1 MIRRVVIG
9 AVSKTVYYYV
19 PGDLQDAVESDEIFN
34 KGLSGQD
41 SYSYPYPSQSSALG
55 GDFPDTG
62 IQKTLFHHH
71 DFGEEWIFTA
81 HSLERRTLGNG
92 TQYKCVYRGWR
103 SYGGLNAQQHS
114 MEVAVGV
121 AGT

>member
-81 HSLERRTLGNG
+81 HSLERRTMGNG

-103 SYGGLNAQQHS
+103 RLWRVKCSTA
-114 MEVAVGV
+114 
-121 AGT
+121 